1 MTTKGVPFL
10 TIDMERG
17 RIEVHDAAHLGPRLH
32 SNHFRF
38 EPAENVWQ
46 QRFRNE
52 AELLPILSWL
62 ISQRIALHEDVVLKP
77 KHLDLLKPFLMVY
90 FEGDGAKMKAVVE
103 EVL

>member
-1 MTTKGVPFL
+1 MTTGNIPFL
-10 TIDMERG
+10 TIDMEQG
-17 RIEVHDAAHLGPRLH
+17 RIDVHDAAHLGPRLR
-32 SNHFRF
+32 SNHFRL
-38 EPAENVWQ
+38 EPEQNIWQ

-77 KHLDLLKPFLMVY
+77 KHLDLLKPCLMVH
-90 FEGDGAKMKAVVE
+90 FEADGVKMKAVVE

>member
-1 MTTKGVPFL
+1 M
-10 TIDMERG
+10 TIDMEQG
-17 RIEVHDAAHLGPRLH
+17 RIDVHDAAHLGPRLR
-32 SNHFRF
+32 SNHFRL
-38 EPAENVWQ
+38 EPEQNIWQ

-77 KHLDLLKPFLMVY
+77 KHLDLLKPCLMVH
-90 FEGDGAKMKAVVE
+90 FEADGVKMKAVVE